1 MLCFSPRIP
10 PWAFADVHAA
20 ASMCG
25 VRQGFGGFARVQL
38 RGVDFGT
45 LIHSPLSRAVETA
58 QIVWGSRDGPVTV
71 EPVLREIDLY
81 TFQVRR
87 NYDSY
92 EV

>member
-1 MLCFSPRIP
+1 
-10 PWAFADVHAA
+10 
-20 ASMCG
+20 MCG
-25 VRQGFGGFARVQL
+25 VRPGFEGFARVQL
-38 RGVDFGT
+38 RGIDFDA
-45 LIHSPLSRAVETA
+45 LMHSPLSRAAETA

-87 NYDSY
+87 NYNCY